1 MMETWPGSRIRH
13 KDIMRDDDMRDDDSQ
28 ERWHQEHSQ
37 EWASEEEEAITK
49 QKSWQPQIKKIVKY
63 FCLSCLIY
71 SPEPGS
77 VEEWWINRDEK
88 WN

>member
-1 MMETWPGSRIRH
+1 MTARSGDTRSTVRSGRAE
-13 KDIMRDDDMRDDDSQ
+13 
-28 ERWHQEHSQ
+28 
-37 EWASEEEEAITK
+37 EEEEAITK

-77 VEEWWINRDEK
+77 VEE
-88 WN
+88 